1 MSSSSVF
8 WNMFMETGAIG
19 LYLLYK
25 YVNDPGSEV
34 EAEGEIELDEV
45 AFERG

>member
-25 YVNDPGSEV
+25 YVNDSVSEV
-34 EAEGEIELDEV
+34 DAEGEFELDEV
-45 AFERG
+45 ASERG